1 MAALVVATQKRH
13 LQLVNVHLNIL
24 VNSVKMMST
33 NVKMVE
39 ILLVSMADNVLTI
52 MEDIPANALKNGQ
65 VKIVNRTWTI
75 VP

>member
-39 ILLVSMADNVLTI
+39 ILLVSMADNVLT
-52 MEDIPANALKNGQ
+52 M
-65 VKIVNRTWTI
+65 
-75 VP
+75 